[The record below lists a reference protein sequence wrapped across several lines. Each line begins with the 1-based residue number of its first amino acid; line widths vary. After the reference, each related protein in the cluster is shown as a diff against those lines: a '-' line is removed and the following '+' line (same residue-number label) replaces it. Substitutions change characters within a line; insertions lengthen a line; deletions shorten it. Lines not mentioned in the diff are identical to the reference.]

1 MTTSSTHI
9 ARTRKRHDR
18 GLVTIAAYKLFIAL
32 VFAAVG
38 VGALHLVG
46 KDVGDVLSSV
56 VSDLRFNPEGRFVNF
71 VLDKA
76 SLLDDPA
83 LRRIGF
89 GAFCYA
95 AVSIVEGVGLYLEKA
110 WAEYLTL
117 AITASFLPIEIRELM
132 HRFTW
137 VRVGI
142 FLINVVVLIYLIVIV
157 FERHHKK
164 RQTIASSSK

>member
-1 MTTSSTHI
+1 MTISSTQI
-9 ARTRKRHDR
+9 ARTPKRHDR
-18 GLVTIAAYKLFIAL
+18 GLLLIAAYKFFIAL

-46 KDVGDVLSSV
+46 KDVGDILSSM

-137 VRVGI
+137 TRVGI
-142 FLINVVVLIYLIVIV
+142 FVINVVMLIYLVVIVI
-157 FERHHKK
+157 ERHRKS
-164 RQTIASSSK
+164 RAEASVSR

>member
-1 MTTSSTHI
+1 MTISSPQI
-9 ARTRKRHDR
+9 ARTPKRHDR
-18 GLVTIAAYKLFIAL
+18 GLLLIAAYKFFIAL

-46 KDVGDVLSSV
+46 KDVGDILSSM

-137 VRVGI
+137 TRVGI
-142 FLINVVVLIYLIVIV
+142 FVINVVMLIYLVVIVI
-157 FERHHKK
+157 ERNRKS
-164 RQTIASSSK
+164 RAEASVSR

>member
-1 MTTSSTHI
+1 MNVSTTQI
-9 ARTRKRHDR
+9 ARSRKRHDK
-18 GLVTIAAYKLFIAL
+18 GLVMIAAYKFFTTL

-38 VGALHLVG
+38 IGALHLVG
-46 KDVGDVLSSV
+46 KDIGDVLSSL

-76 SLLDDPA
+76 SLLDDPM

-137 VRVGI
+137 ARIGI
-142 FLINVVVLIYLIVIV
+142 FVINVVVLIYLVVIVI
-157 FERHHKK
+157 ERQRKN
-164 RQTIASSSK
+164 RASAAAAR

>member
-1 MTTSSTHI
+1 MTISSTQI
-9 ARTRKRHDR
+9 ARTPKRHDR
-18 GLVTIAAYKLFIAL
+18 GLLLIAAYKFFIAL

-46 KDVGDVLSSV
+46 KDVGDILSSL
-56 VSDLRFNPEGRFVNF
+56 VSDLRFNPEDRFVNF

-83 LRRIGF
+83 LRRIGL

-137 VRVGI
+137 TRVGI
-142 FLINVVVLIYLIVIV
+142 FVINVVMLIYLVVIVI
-157 FERHHKK
+157 ERHRKN
-164 RQTIASSSK
+164 RAEASVSR

>member
-1 MTTSSTHI
+1 MTISSTQI
-9 ARTRKRHDR
+9 ARTPKRHDR
-18 GLVTIAAYKLFIAL
+18 GLLLIAAYKFFIAL

-46 KDVGDVLSSV
+46 KDVGDILSSL

-71 VLDKA
+71 ILDKA

-83 LRRIGF
+83 LRRIGL

-137 VRVGI
+137 TRVGI
-142 FLINVVVLIYLIVIV
+142 FVINVVMLIYLVVIVI
-157 FERHHKK
+157 ERHRKN
-164 RQTIASSSK
+164 RAEASASR

>member
-1 MTTSSTHI
+1 MKVSSTQI
-9 ARTRKRHDR
+9 ARSRKRHDK
-18 GLVTIAAYKLFIAL
+18 GLVMIAAYKFFITL
-32 VFAAVG
+32 LFAAVG
-38 VGALHLVG
+38 IGALHLVG
-46 KDVGDVLSSV
+46 KDVGDVLSSL

-137 VRVGI
+137 ARVGI
-142 FLINVVVLIYLIVIV
+142 FVINVVVLIYLVIIV
-157 FERHHKK
+157 FERQRKN
-164 RQTIASSSK
+164 RTSASAAR